1 MSGPREWLRRFVRSD
16 RLRRVLCYSIHLY
29 IRFVYWTGRW
39 DVEGAEHPR
48 RLRQAGKPFI
58 LAFWHGRLMMIPMA
72 WQRLA
77 PIRML
82 ISAHRDGR
90 IIADAVA
97 HFGVQTVT
105 GSTRRG
111 GTAALRTMVKTL
123 AAGDCVGITPDG
135 PAGPAMIASAGI
147 VNVARL
153 ARVPIVPV
161 TFAASR
167 RRHMRSW
174 DRMQIAL
181 PFGHGV
187 FIWGEPIEIGDGLD
201 EAGIERTRRL
211 VEQRMQDMVAKA
223 ESGVGHSIALPSLRP
238 IAEPS
243 AQPADK
249 ELRTPEL
256 EPG

>member
-1 MSGPREWLRRFVRSD
+1 MKTLRRWLRRFVRSD
-16 RLRRVLCYSIHLY
+16 RLRLVLCYLIHLY
-29 IRFVYWTGRW
+29 IRFVYRTNRW
-39 DVEGAEHPR
+39 SVDGADYPR
-48 RLRQAGKPFI
+48 RLRQAGRPFI

-77 PIRML
+77 PIHML

-111 GTAALRTMVKTL
+111 GSAALRTMVRAL

-161 TFAASR
+161 TFAAGR

-181 PFGHGV
+181 PFTRGV
-187 FIWGEPIEIGDGLD
+187 FIWGDPIEIGPNLD
-201 EAGIERTRRL
+201 EAGIEHARRL
-211 VEQRMQDMVAKA
+211 VEQRMQDMAA
-223 ESGVGHSIALPSLRP
+223 EAEARVGHSITLPLPQLAPEPAAQS
-238 IAEPS
+238 AE
-243 AQPADK
+243 
-249 ELRTPEL
+249 EEFRTPEL

>member
-1 MSGPREWLRRFVRSD
+1 MSAPREWLRRFVRSD
-16 RLRRVLCYSIHLY
+16 RLRRMLCYSIHLY
-29 IRFVYWTGRW
+29 IRFVSWTGRW
-39 DVEGAEHPR
+39 EIEGAEHPR
-48 RLRQAGKPFI
+48 RLREAGRPFI

-77 PIRML
+77 PIHML

-111 GTAALRTMVKTL
+111 GSAALRTMVKSL

-135 PAGPAMIASAGI
+135 PAGPAMTASAGI

-161 TFAASR
+161 TFAAAR

-181 PFGHGV
+181 PFSRGV
-187 FIWGEPIEIGDGLD
+187 FIWGEPIEIGTDLD
-201 EAGIERTRRL
+201 EAGVERARRL
-211 VEQRMQDMVAKA
+211 VERRMQDMVAEA
-223 ESGVGHSIALPSLRP
+223 EARVGHSVALPKPRP
-238 IAEPS
+238 APEPS
-243 AQPADK
+243 AQPADG
-249 ELRTPEL
+249 ELRMPEL